1 MSKKRVKQYLM
12 LLTVVGLVAIAA
24 GGSGTFATFSAET
37 TNPGN
42 TFATGTI
49 VLSNTVNAGTA
60 CLSSGGAGGVNTNIN
75 ATCDQIFNASVK
87 KPGDSYVADH
97 LDLQNAGSLAASVLK
112 LTAGSCVTS
121 DAAGQTYHGTGDLC
135 PLLDVYVQEWTSNTY
150 ATPSTC
156 WYGGGSA
163 STCAFDD
170 TKTLATLNSA
180 SPFTLTGG
188 LGAGSHRYFTVGIEL
203 QNGAGN
209 SVQGRSAAA
218 DLTWHIDQ

>member
-12 LLTVVGLVAIAA
+12 LLTVIGLVSIAS
-24 GGSGTFATFSAET
+24 GSGTFASFSAET

-60 CLSSGGAGGVNTNIN
+60 CLSSAGGVNTNIN
-75 ATCDQIFNASVK
+75 ASCDKVFNASVT
-87 KPGDSYVADH
+87 KPGDSYVGDQ
-97 LDLQNAGSLAASVLK
+97 LDLQNAGSLAASALL

-121 DAAGQTYHGTGDLC
+121 DAAGQSFHGTGNLC
-135 PLLDVYVQEWTSNTY
+135 PVLDVYVQEWTSNTY
-150 ATPSTC
+150 SVASHC
-156 WYGGGSA
+156 WYGGGNA
-163 STCAFDD
+163 TTCAFDD
-170 TKTLATLNSA
+170 TKTLATMSGA

-188 LGAGSHRYFTVGIEL
+188 LGAGSHRYFTVGVQL
-203 QNGAGN
+203 QSGATN
-209 SVQGRSAAA
+209 TVQGRSAAA

>member
-12 LLTVVGLVAIAA
+12 LLTVIGLVAIAA

-49 VLSNTVNAGTA
+49 VLSNTVNSGTS
-60 CLSSGGAGGVNTNIN
+60 CLSTGGGNTNTNIN
-75 ATCDQIFNASVK
+75 AACDQLFSALVK
-87 KPGDSYVADH
+87 KPGDSYTGDQ
-97 LDLQNAGSLAASVLK
+97 LDLQNAGSLNATALK
-112 LTAGSCVTS
+112 LTAGSCITS
-121 DAAGQTYHGTGDLC
+121 NAGGENFHGTGDLC
-135 PLLDVYVQEWTSNTY
+135 PLLDVYVQEWTNNTY
-150 ATPSTC
+150 SVASHC
-156 WYGGGSA
+156 WYGGGNA
-163 STCAFDD
+163 TTCAFDD
-170 TKTLATLNSA
+170 TKTLSTLNGA

-188 LGAGSHRYFTVGIEL
+188 LNAGSHRYFTVGVEL

-209 SVQGRSAAA
+209 TVQGRSAAA